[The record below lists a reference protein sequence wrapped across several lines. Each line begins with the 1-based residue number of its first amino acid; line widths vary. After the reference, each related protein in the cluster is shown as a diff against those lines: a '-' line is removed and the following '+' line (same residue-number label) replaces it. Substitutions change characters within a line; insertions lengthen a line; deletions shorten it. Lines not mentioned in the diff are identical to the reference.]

1 MKLEQTESTGVAR
14 MRKSA
19 IKGIGYHVPAQVITN
34 HDLIDLM
41 ETSEEWIKTRSGI
54 EERHWV
60 QGDEAASDLAFPAAK
75 MSIENAGITPE
86 EIDLV
91 VVATLT
97 ADYFFPGVSSQL
109 QDMLGLRNVG
119 CFDIRAAC
127 SGFVYALSTADQF
140 IRSGMYNTALVI
152 GAEAQSKFINKTT
165 EGRDIS
171 VLFGDGAGAVLL
183 EPSEEFGIIDSE
195 LRIDGTGGEF
205 LRVDGGGSLHPASHE
220 TVSNKLHYVR
230 QDGKTVYKFAVR
242 GMADI
247 SYEVA
252 ERNNLK
258 GDDISLFIPHQAN
271 KRIIDAAA
279 KRLGLKE
286 SQVMIN
292 IDTYANT
299 TSATIPICIAEVS
312 EKNMLNIGDNVI
324 ISTFGAGF
332 SWGAMYLKWGMQAN
346 A

>member
-1 MKLEQTESTGVAR
+1 MKQTQLKANITATGKYLPKEVL
-14 MRKSA
+14 
-19 IKGIGYHVPAQVITN
+19 TN
-34 HDLIDLM
+34 HDMAKLVETSNEWIQTRTGIRERRKVQKGEATVDMSTNAVRDLM
-41 ETSEEWIKTRSGI
+41 ERY
-54 EERHWV
+54 
-60 QGDEAASDLAFPAAK
+60 DLDAK
-75 MSIENAGITPE
+75 
-86 EIDLV
+86 EIDAII
-91 VVATLT
+91 VATVT
-97 ADYFFPGVSSQL
+97 P
-109 QDMLGLRNVG
+109 DMILPCSAALVQKNINAVNAWGYDLS
-119 CFDIRAAC
+119 AAC
-127 SGFVYALSTADQF
+127 SGFLFGLESGAAL
-140 IRSGMYNTALVI
+140 IVSGRCEKVIVI
-152 GAEAQSKFINKTT
+152 GADTMSSILNYEDRNTCI
-165 EGRDIS
+165 
-171 VLFGDGAGAVLL
+171 LFGDGAGAVLL

-220 TVSNKLHYVR
+220 TVSSKLHYVR

-312 EKNMLNIGDNVI
+312 EKNMLNFGDNVI

>member
-1 MKLEQTESTGVAR
+1 MKQTQLKANITATGKYLPKEVL
-14 MRKSA
+14 
-19 IKGIGYHVPAQVITN
+19 TN
-34 HDLIDLM
+34 HDMAKLVETSDEWIQTRTGIRERRKVQKGEATVDMSTNAVRDLM
-41 ETSEEWIKTRSGI
+41 ERYNL
-54 EERHWV
+54 
-60 QGDEAASDLAFPAAK
+60 DAK
-75 MSIENAGITPE
+75 
-86 EIDLV
+86 EIDAII
-91 VVATLT
+91 VATVT
-97 ADYFFPGVSSQL
+97 P
-109 QDMLGLRNVG
+109 DMILPCSAALVQKNINAVNAWGYDLS
-119 CFDIRAAC
+119 AAC
-127 SGFVYALSTADQF
+127 SGFLFGLESGAAL
-140 IRSGMYNTALVI
+140 IVSGRCEKVIVI
-152 GAEAQSKFINKTT
+152 GADTMSSILNYEDRNTCI
-165 EGRDIS
+165 
-171 VLFGDGAGAVLL
+171 LFGDGAGAVLL

-312 EKNMLNIGDNVI
+312 EKNMLNFGDNVI

>member
-1 MKLEQTESTGVAR
+1 MKQTQLKANITATGKYLPKEVL
-14 MRKSA
+14 
-19 IKGIGYHVPAQVITN
+19 TN
-34 HDLIDLM
+34 HDMAKLVETSDEWIQTRTGIRERRKVQKGEATVDMSTNAVLDLM
-41 ETSEEWIKTRSGI
+41 ERY
-54 EERHWV
+54 
-60 QGDEAASDLAFPAAK
+60 DLDAK
-75 MSIENAGITPE
+75 
-86 EIDLV
+86 EIDAII
-91 VVATLT
+91 VATVT
-97 ADYFFPGVSSQL
+97 P
-109 QDMLGLRNVG
+109 DMILPCSAALVQKNINAVNAWGYDLS
-119 CFDIRAAC
+119 AAC
-127 SGFVYALSTADQF
+127 SGFLFGLESGAAL
-140 IRSGMYNTALVI
+140 IESGRCEKVIVI
-152 GAEAQSKFINKTT
+152 GADTMSSILNYEDRNTCI
-165 EGRDIS
+165 
-171 VLFGDGAGAVLL
+171 LFGDGAGAVLL

-312 EKNMLNIGDNVI
+312 EKNMLNFGDNVI

>member
-1 MKLEQTESTGVAR
+1 MKQTQLKANITATGKYLPKEVL
-14 MRKSA
+14 
-19 IKGIGYHVPAQVITN
+19 TN
-34 HDLIDLM
+34 HDMAKLVETSDEWIQTRTGIRERRKVQKGEATVDMSTNAVRDLM
-41 ETSEEWIKTRSGI
+41 ERY
-54 EERHWV
+54 
-60 QGDEAASDLAFPAAK
+60 DLDAK
-75 MSIENAGITPE
+75 
-86 EIDLV
+86 EIDAII
-91 VVATLT
+91 VATVT
-97 ADYFFPGVSSQL
+97 P
-109 QDMLGLRNVG
+109 DMILPCSAALVQKNINAVNAWGYDLS
-119 CFDIRAAC
+119 AAC
-127 SGFVYALSTADQF
+127 SGFLFGLESGAAL
-140 IRSGMYNTALVI
+140 IVSGRCKKVIVI
-152 GAEAQSKFINKTT
+152 GADTMSSILNYEDRNTCI
-165 EGRDIS
+165 
-171 VLFGDGAGAVLL
+171 LFGDGAGAVLL

-205 LRVDGGGSLHPASHE
+205 LRVEGGGSLHPASHE

-312 EKNMLNIGDNVI
+312 ETNRLNIGDNVI

>member
-1 MKLEQTESTGVAR
+1 MKQTQLKANITATGKYLPKEVL
-14 MRKSA
+14 
-19 IKGIGYHVPAQVITN
+19 TN
-34 HDLIDLM
+34 HDMAKLVETSDEWIQTRTGIRERRKVQKGEATVDMSTNAVRDLM
-41 ETSEEWIKTRSGI
+41 ERY
-54 EERHWV
+54 
-60 QGDEAASDLAFPAAK
+60 DLDAK
-75 MSIENAGITPE
+75 
-86 EIDLV
+86 EIDAII
-91 VVATLT
+91 VATVT
-97 ADYFFPGVSSQL
+97 P
-109 QDMLGLRNVG
+109 DMILPCSAALVQKNINAVNAWGYDLS
-119 CFDIRAAC
+119 AAC
-127 SGFVYALSTADQF
+127 SGFLFGLESGAAL
-140 IRSGMYNTALVI
+140 IESGRCKKVIVI
-152 GAEAQSKFINKTT
+152 GADTMSSILNYEDRNTCI
-165 EGRDIS
+165 
-171 VLFGDGAGAVLL
+171 LFGDGAGAVLL

-271 KRIIDAAA
+271 KRIIEAAA

-312 EKNMLNIGDNVI
+312 EKNMLNFGDNVI

>member
-1 MKLEQTESTGVAR
+1 MKQTQLKANITATGKYLPKEVL
-14 MRKSA
+14 
-19 IKGIGYHVPAQVITN
+19 TN
-34 HDLIDLM
+34 HDMAKLVETSDEWIQTRTGIRERRKVQKGEATVDMSTNAVRDLM
-41 ETSEEWIKTRSGI
+41 ERY
-54 EERHWV
+54 
-60 QGDEAASDLAFPAAK
+60 DLDAK
-75 MSIENAGITPE
+75 
-86 EIDLV
+86 EIDAII
-91 VVATLT
+91 VATVT
-97 ADYFFPGVSSQL
+97 P
-109 QDMLGLRNVG
+109 DMILPCSAALVQKNINAVNAWGYDLS
-119 CFDIRAAC
+119 AAC
-127 SGFVYALSTADQF
+127 SGFLFGLESGAAL
-140 IRSGMYNTALVI
+140 IVSGRCEKVIVI
-152 GAEAQSKFINKTT
+152 GADTMSSILNYEDRNTCI
-165 EGRDIS
+165 
-171 VLFGDGAGAVLL
+171 LFGDGAGAVLL

-195 LRIDGTGGEF
+195 LRIDGAGGEF

-312 EKNMLNIGDNVI
+312 EKNMLNFGDNVI

>member
-1 MKLEQTESTGVAR
+1 MKQTQLKANITATGKYLPKEVL
-14 MRKSA
+14 
-19 IKGIGYHVPAQVITN
+19 TN
-34 HDLIDLM
+34 HDMAKLVETSDEWIQTRTGIRERRKVQKGEATVDMSTNAVRDLM
-41 ETSEEWIKTRSGI
+41 ERY
-54 EERHWV
+54 
-60 QGDEAASDLAFPAAK
+60 DLDAK
-75 MSIENAGITPE
+75 
-86 EIDLV
+86 EIDAII
-91 VVATLT
+91 VATVT
-97 ADYFFPGVSSQL
+97 P
-109 QDMLGLRNVG
+109 DMILPCSAALVQKNINAVNAWGYDLS
-119 CFDIRAAC
+119 AAC
-127 SGFVYALSTADQF
+127 SGFLFGLESGAAL
-140 IRSGMYNTALVI
+140 IVSGRCEKVIVI
-152 GAEAQSKFINKTT
+152 GADTMSSILNYEDRNTCI
-165 EGRDIS
+165 
-171 VLFGDGAGAVLL
+171 LFGDGAGAVLL

-312 EKNMLNIGDNVI
+312 ETNRLNIGDNVI

-332 SWGAMYLKWGMQAN
+332 SWGAMYLKWGM
-346 A
+346 

>member
-1 MKLEQTESTGVAR
+1 MKQTQLKANITATGKYLPKEVL
-14 MRKSA
+14 
-19 IKGIGYHVPAQVITN
+19 TN
-34 HDLIDLM
+34 HDMAKLVETSDEWIQSRTGIRERRKVQKGEATVAMSTNAVRDLM
-41 ETSEEWIKTRSGI
+41 ERY
-54 EERHWV
+54 
-60 QGDEAASDLAFPAAK
+60 DLDAK
-75 MSIENAGITPE
+75 
-86 EIDLV
+86 EIDAII
-91 VVATLT
+91 VATVT
-97 ADYFFPGVSSQL
+97 P
-109 QDMLGLRNVG
+109 DMILPCSAALVQKNINAVNAWGYDLS
-119 CFDIRAAC
+119 AAC
-127 SGFVYALSTADQF
+127 SGFLFGLESGAAL
-140 IRSGMYNTALVI
+140 IVSGRCKKVIVI
-152 GAEAQSKFINKTT
+152 GADTMSSILNYEDRNTCI
-165 EGRDIS
+165 
-171 VLFGDGAGAVLL
+171 LFGDGAGAVLL

-205 LRVDGGGSLHPASHE
+205 LKVVGGGSLNPASYE
-220 TVSNKLHYVR
+220 TVTNKLHYVR

-252 ERNNLK
+252 ERNNLN

-312 EKNMLNIGDNVI
+312 ETNMLNFGDNVI

-332 SWGAMYLKWGMQAN
+332 SWAAMYSKWGMQAN

>member
-1 MKLEQTESTGVAR
+1 MKQTQLKANITATGKYLPKEVLTNNDMVKLVETSDEWIQTRTGIRERRKVQKGEATVDMSTNAVR
-14 MRKSA
+14 
-19 IKGIGYHVPAQVITN
+19 
-34 HDLIDLM
+34 DLM
-41 ETSEEWIKTRSGI
+41 ERY
-54 EERHWV
+54 
-60 QGDEAASDLAFPAAK
+60 DLDAK
-75 MSIENAGITPE
+75 
-86 EIDLV
+86 EIDAII
-91 VVATLT
+91 VATVT
-97 ADYFFPGVSSQL
+97 P
-109 QDMLGLRNVG
+109 DMILPCSAALVQKNINAVNAWGYDLS
-119 CFDIRAAC
+119 AAC
-127 SGFVYALSTADQF
+127 SGFLFGLESGAAL
-140 IRSGMYNTALVI
+140 IVSGRCEKVIVI
-152 GAEAQSKFINKTT
+152 GADTMSSILNYEDRNTCI
-165 EGRDIS
+165 
-171 VLFGDGAGAVLL
+171 LFGDGAGAVLL

-312 EKNMLNIGDNVI
+312 EKNMLNFGDNVI

>member
-1 MKLEQTESTGVAR
+1 
-14 MRKSA
+14 
-19 IKGIGYHVPAQVITN
+19 
-34 HDLIDLM
+34 
-41 ETSEEWIKTRSGI
+41 
-54 EERHWV
+54 
-60 QGDEAASDLAFPAAK
+60 
-75 MSIENAGITPE
+75 MSSILNYE
-86 EIDLV
+86 D
-91 VVATLT
+91 
-97 ADYFFPGVSSQL
+97 
-109 QDMLGLRNVG
+109 RNT
-119 CFDIRAAC
+119 CI
-127 SGFVYALSTADQF
+127 
-140 IRSGMYNTALVI
+140 
-152 GAEAQSKFINKTT
+152 
-165 EGRDIS
+165 
-171 VLFGDGAGAVLL
+171 LFGDGAGAVLL

-195 LRIDGTGGEF
+195 LRIDGSGGKF
-205 LRVDGGGSLHPASHE
+205 LRVDGGGSLHPASHD
-220 TVSNKLHYVR
+220 TVRNKLHYIR
-230 QDGKTVYKFAVR
+230 QDGQTVYKFAVR
-242 GMADI
+242 SMADI

-312 EKNMLNIGDNVI
+312 EKNRLNIGDNVI

>member
-1 MKLEQTESTGVAR
+1 MKQTQLKANITATGKFLPKEVL
-14 MRKSA
+14 
-19 IKGIGYHVPAQVITN
+19 TN
-34 HDLIDLM
+34 HDMAKLVETSDEWIQTRTGIRERRKVQKGEATVDMSTNAVRDLM
-41 ETSEEWIKTRSGI
+41 ERY
-54 EERHWV
+54 
-60 QGDEAASDLAFPAAK
+60 DLDAK
-75 MSIENAGITPE
+75 
-86 EIDLV
+86 EIDAII
-91 VVATLT
+91 VATVT
-97 ADYFFPGVSSQL
+97 P
-109 QDMLGLRNVG
+109 DMILPCSAALVQKNINAVNAWGYDLS
-119 CFDIRAAC
+119 AAC
-127 SGFVYALSTADQF
+127 SGFLFGLESGAAL
-140 IRSGMYNTALVI
+140 IVSGRCKKVIVI
-152 GAEAQSKFINKTT
+152 GADTMSSILNYEDRNTCI
-165 EGRDIS
+165 
-171 VLFGDGAGAVLL
+171 LFGDGAGAVLL

-312 EKNMLNIGDNVI
+312 ETNRLNIGDNVI

>member
-1 MKLEQTESTGVAR
+1 MKQTQLKANITATGKYLPKEVL
-14 MRKSA
+14 
-19 IKGIGYHVPAQVITN
+19 TN
-34 HDLIDLM
+34 HDMAKLVETSDEWIQTRTGIRERRKVQKGEATVDMSTNAVRDLM
-41 ETSEEWIKTRSGI
+41 ERY
-54 EERHWV
+54 
-60 QGDEAASDLAFPAAK
+60 DLDAK
-75 MSIENAGITPE
+75 
-86 EIDLV
+86 EIDAII
-91 VVATLT
+91 VATVT
-97 ADYFFPGVSSQL
+97 P
-109 QDMLGLRNVG
+109 DMILPCSAALVQKNINAVNAWGYDLS
-119 CFDIRAAC
+119 AAC
-127 SGFVYALSTADQF
+127 SGFLFGLESGAAL
-140 IRSGMYNTALVI
+140 IVSGRCEKVIVI
-152 GAEAQSKFINKTT
+152 GADTMSSILNYEDRNTCI
-165 EGRDIS
+165 
-171 VLFGDGAGAVLL
+171 LFGDGAGAVLL

-252 ERNNLK
+252 ERNNLN

-332 SWGAMYLKWGMQAN
+332 SWGAMYLKWGM
-346 A
+346 

>member
-1 MKLEQTESTGVAR
+1 MKQTQLKANITATGKYLPKEVL
-14 MRKSA
+14 
-19 IKGIGYHVPAQVITN
+19 TN
-34 HDLIDLM
+34 HDMAKLVETSDEWIQTRTGIRERRKVQKGEATVEMSTNAVRDLM
-41 ETSEEWIKTRSGI
+41 ERYNL
-54 EERHWV
+54 
-60 QGDEAASDLAFPAAK
+60 DAK
-75 MSIENAGITPE
+75 
-86 EIDLV
+86 EIDAII
-91 VVATLT
+91 VATVT
-97 ADYFFPGVSSQL
+97 P
-109 QDMLGLRNVG
+109 DMILPCSAALVQKNINAVNAWGYDLS
-119 CFDIRAAC
+119 AAC
-127 SGFVYALSTADQF
+127 SGFLFGLESGAAL
-140 IRSGMYNTALVI
+140 IVSGRCEKVIVI
-152 GAEAQSKFINKTT
+152 GADTMSSILNYEDRNTCI
-165 EGRDIS
+165 
-171 VLFGDGAGAVLL
+171 LFGDGAGAVLL

>member
-1 MKLEQTESTGVAR
+1 MKQTQLKANITATGKYLPKEVL
-14 MRKSA
+14 
-19 IKGIGYHVPAQVITN
+19 TN
-34 HDLIDLM
+34 HDMAKLVETSDEWIQTRTGIRERRKVQKGEATVDMSTNAVRDLM
-41 ETSEEWIKTRSGI
+41 ERY
-54 EERHWV
+54 
-60 QGDEAASDLAFPAAK
+60 DLDAK
-75 MSIENAGITPE
+75 
-86 EIDLV
+86 EIDAII
-91 VVATLT
+91 VATVT
-97 ADYFFPGVSSQL
+97 P
-109 QDMLGLRNVG
+109 DMILPCSAALVQKNINAVNAWGYDLS
-119 CFDIRAAC
+119 AAC
-127 SGFVYALSTADQF
+127 SGFLFGLESGAAL
-140 IRSGMYNTALVI
+140 IESGRCKKVIVI
-152 GAEAQSKFINKTT
+152 GADTMSSILNYEDRNTCI
-165 EGRDIS
+165 
-171 VLFGDGAGAVLL
+171 LFGDGAGAVLL

-195 LRIDGTGGEF
+195 LRIDGSGGEF

-220 TVSNKLHYVR
+220 TVRNKLHYIR

-242 GMADI
+242 SMADI

-299 TSATIPICIAEVS
+299 TSATIPICIAEVN

-332 SWGAMYLKWGMQAN
+332 SWGAMYLKWGIQAN

>member
-1 MKLEQTESTGVAR
+1 MKQTQLKANITATGKYLPKEVL
-14 MRKSA
+14 
-19 IKGIGYHVPAQVITN
+19 TN
-34 HDLIDLM
+34 HDMAKLVETSDEWIQTRTGIRERRRVQKGEATVDMSTNAVRDLM
-41 ETSEEWIKTRSGI
+41 ERY
-54 EERHWV
+54 
-60 QGDEAASDLAFPAAK
+60 DLDAK
-75 MSIENAGITPE
+75 
-86 EIDLV
+86 EIDAII
-91 VVATLT
+91 VATVT
-97 ADYFFPGVSSQL
+97 P
-109 QDMLGLRNVG
+109 DMILPCSAALVQKNINAVNAWGYDLS
-119 CFDIRAAC
+119 AAC
-127 SGFVYALSTADQF
+127 SGFLFGLESGAALIVSERCKKV
-140 IRSGMYNTALVI
+140 IVI
-152 GAEAQSKFINKTT
+152 GADTMSSILNYEDRNTCI
-165 EGRDIS
+165 
-171 VLFGDGAGAVLL
+171 LFGDGAGAVLL

-332 SWGAMYLKWGMQAN
+332 SWGAMYLKWGM
-346 A
+346 

>member
-1 MKLEQTESTGVAR
+1 MILPC
-14 MRKSA
+14 SA
-19 IKGIGYHVPAQVITN
+19 ALVQKNINAVNAWGY
-34 HDLIDLM
+34 DL
-41 ETSEEWIKTRSGI
+41 S
-54 EERHWV
+54 
-60 QGDEAASDLAFPAAK
+60 
-75 MSIENAGITPE
+75 
-86 EIDLV
+86 
-91 VVATLT
+91 
-97 ADYFFPGVSSQL
+97 
-109 QDMLGLRNVG
+109 
-119 CFDIRAAC
+119 AAC
-127 SGFVYALSTADQF
+127 SGFLFGLESGAAL
-140 IRSGMYNTALVI
+140 IESGRCEKVIVI
-152 GAEAQSKFINKTT
+152 GADTMSSILNYEDRNTCI
-165 EGRDIS
+165 
-171 VLFGDGAGAVLL
+171 LFGDGAGAVLL

>member
-1 MKLEQTESTGVAR
+1 MKQTQLKANITATGKYLPKEVL
-14 MRKSA
+14 
-19 IKGIGYHVPAQVITN
+19 TN
-34 HDLIDLM
+34 HDMAKLVETSDEWIQTRTGIRERRKVQKGEATVDMSTNAVRDLM
-41 ETSEEWIKTRSGI
+41 ERY
-54 EERHWV
+54 
-60 QGDEAASDLAFPAAK
+60 DLDAK
-75 MSIENAGITPE
+75 
-86 EIDLV
+86 EIDAII
-91 VVATLT
+91 VATVT
-97 ADYFFPGVSSQL
+97 P
-109 QDMLGLRNVG
+109 DMILPCSAALVQKNINAVNAWGYDLS
-119 CFDIRAAC
+119 AAC
-127 SGFVYALSTADQF
+127 SGFLFGLESGAAL
-140 IRSGMYNTALVI
+140 IVSGRCEKVIVI
-152 GAEAQSKFINKTT
+152 GADTMSSILNYEDRNTCI
-165 EGRDIS
+165 
-171 VLFGDGAGAVLL
+171 LFGDGAGAVLL

-258 GDDISLFIPHQAN
+258 GNDISLFIPHQAN

>member
-1 MKLEQTESTGVAR
+1 MKQTQLKANITATGKYLPKDVL
-14 MRKSA
+14 
-19 IKGIGYHVPAQVITN
+19 TN
-34 HDLIDLM
+34 HDMAKLVETSDEWIQTRTGIRERRKVQKGEATVDMSTNAVRDLM
-41 ETSEEWIKTRSGI
+41 ERY
-54 EERHWV
+54 
-60 QGDEAASDLAFPAAK
+60 DLEAK
-75 MSIENAGITPE
+75 
-86 EIDLV
+86 EIDAII
-91 VVATLT
+91 VATVT
-97 ADYFFPGVSSQL
+97 P
-109 QDMLGLRNVG
+109 DMILPCSAALVQKNINAVNAWGYDLS
-119 CFDIRAAC
+119 AAC
-127 SGFVYALSTADQF
+127 SGFLFGLESGAAL
-140 IRSGMYNTALVI
+140 IESGRCKKVIVI
-152 GAEAQSKFINKTT
+152 GADTMSSILNYEDRNTCI
-165 EGRDIS
+165 
-171 VLFGDGAGAVLL
+171 LFGDGAGAVLL

-195 LRIDGTGGEF
+195 LRIDGAGGEF

-220 TVSNKLHYVR
+220 TVSNNLHYVR

-247 SYEVA
+247 SYKIA

-312 EKNMLNIGDNVI
+312 ENNRLNAGDNVI

>member
-1 MKLEQTESTGVAR
+1 MKQTQLKANITATGKYLPKEVL
-14 MRKSA
+14 
-19 IKGIGYHVPAQVITN
+19 TN
-34 HDLIDLM
+34 HDMAKLVETSDEWIQTRTGIRERRKVQKGEATVDMSTNAVRDLM
-41 ETSEEWIKTRSGI
+41 ERY
-54 EERHWV
+54 
-60 QGDEAASDLAFPAAK
+60 DLDAK
-75 MSIENAGITPE
+75 
-86 EIDLV
+86 EIDAII
-91 VVATLT
+91 VATVT
-97 ADYFFPGVSSQL
+97 P
-109 QDMLGLRNVG
+109 DMILPCSAALVQKNINAVNAWGYDLS
-119 CFDIRAAC
+119 AAC
-127 SGFVYALSTADQF
+127 SGFLFGLESGAALIVSGRCKKVIVVGADTMSS
-140 IRSGMYNTALVI
+140 ILNYEDRNTCI
-152 GAEAQSKFINKTT
+152 
-165 EGRDIS
+165 
-171 VLFGDGAGAVLL
+171 LFGDGAGAVLL

-312 EKNMLNIGDNVI
+312 EKNMLNFGDNVI

>member
-1 MKLEQTESTGVAR
+1 MKQTQLKANITATGKYLPKEVL
-14 MRKSA
+14 
-19 IKGIGYHVPAQVITN
+19 TN
-34 HDLIDLM
+34 HDMAKLVETSDEWIQTRTGIRERRKVQKGEATVDMSTNAVRDLM
-41 ETSEEWIKTRSGI
+41 ERY
-54 EERHWV
+54 
-60 QGDEAASDLAFPAAK
+60 DLDAK
-75 MSIENAGITPE
+75 
-86 EIDLV
+86 EIDAII
-91 VVATLT
+91 VATVT
-97 ADYFFPGVSSQL
+97 P
-109 QDMLGLRNVG
+109 DMILPCSAALVQKNINAVNAWGYDLS
-119 CFDIRAAC
+119 AAC
-127 SGFVYALSTADQF
+127 SGFLFGLESGAAL
-140 IRSGMYNTALVI
+140 IVSGRCEKVIVI
-152 GAEAQSKFINKTT
+152 GADTMSSILNYEDRNTCI
-165 EGRDIS
+165 
-171 VLFGDGAGAVLL
+171 LFGDGAGAVLL

-312 EKNMLNIGDNVI
+312 EKNRLNIGDNVI

>member
-1 MKLEQTESTGVAR
+1 MKQTQLKANITATGKYLPKEVL
-14 MRKSA
+14 
-19 IKGIGYHVPAQVITN
+19 TN
-34 HDLIDLM
+34 HDMAKLVETSDEWIQTRTGIRERRKVQKGEATVDMSTNAVRDLM
-41 ETSEEWIKTRSGI
+41 ERY
-54 EERHWV
+54 
-60 QGDEAASDLAFPAAK
+60 DLDAK
-75 MSIENAGITPE
+75 
-86 EIDLV
+86 EIDAII
-91 VVATLT
+91 VATVT
-97 ADYFFPGVSSQL
+97 P
-109 QDMLGLRNVG
+109 DMILPCSAALVQKNINAVNAWGYDLS
-119 CFDIRAAC
+119 AAC
-127 SGFVYALSTADQF
+127 SGFLFGLESGAAL
-140 IRSGMYNTALVI
+140 IVSGRCEKVIVI
-152 GAEAQSKFINKTT
+152 GADTMSSILNYEDRNTCI
-165 EGRDIS
+165 
-171 VLFGDGAGAVLL
+171 LFGDGAGAVLL

>member
-1 MKLEQTESTGVAR
+1 MKQTQLKANITATGKYLPKEVL
-14 MRKSA
+14 
-19 IKGIGYHVPAQVITN
+19 TN
-34 HDLIDLM
+34 HDMAKLVETSDEWIQTRTGIRERRKVQKGEATVDMSTNAVRDLM
-41 ETSEEWIKTRSGI
+41 ERY
-54 EERHWV
+54 
-60 QGDEAASDLAFPAAK
+60 DLDAK
-75 MSIENAGITPE
+75 
-86 EIDLV
+86 EIDAII
-91 VVATLT
+91 VATVT
-97 ADYFFPGVSSQL
+97 P
-109 QDMLGLRNVG
+109 DMILPCSAALVQKNINAVNAWGYDLS
-119 CFDIRAAC
+119 AAC
-127 SGFVYALSTADQF
+127 SGFLFGLESGAAL
-140 IRSGMYNTALVI
+140 IVSGRCEKVIVI
-152 GAEAQSKFINKTT
+152 GADTMSSILNYEDRNTCI
-165 EGRDIS
+165 
-171 VLFGDGAGAVLL
+171 LFGDGAGAVLL

-195 LRIDGTGGEF
+195 LRIDGAGGEF

-220 TVSNKLHYVR
+220 TVSNKLHYVK

-286 SQVMIN
+286 SQIMIN

-312 EKNMLNIGDNVI
+312 EKNMLNFGDNVI

>member
-1 MKLEQTESTGVAR
+1 MKQTQLKANITATGKYLPKEVL
-14 MRKSA
+14 
-19 IKGIGYHVPAQVITN
+19 TN
-34 HDLIDLM
+34 HDMEKLVVTSDEWIQSRTGIRERRKVQKGEATVDMSTNAVLDLM
-41 ETSEEWIKTRSGI
+41 ERF
-54 EERHWV
+54 
-60 QGDEAASDLAFPAAK
+60 DLDPK
-75 MSIENAGITPE
+75 
-86 EIDLV
+86 EIDAIILATVTPDMILPCSAALV
-91 VVATLT
+91 QKNINAVNAWGYDL
-97 ADYFFPGVSSQL
+97 S
-109 QDMLGLRNVG
+109 
-119 CFDIRAAC
+119 AAC
-127 SGFVYALSTADQF
+127 SGFLFGLESGAAL
-140 IRSGMYNTALVI
+140 IESGRCKKVIVI
-152 GAEAQSKFINKTT
+152 GADTMSSILNYEDRNTCI
-165 EGRDIS
+165 
-171 VLFGDGAGAVLL
+171 LFGDGAGAVLL

-195 LRIDGTGGEF
+195 LRIDGAGGDF
-205 LRVDGGGSLHPASHE
+205 LKISGGGSLNPASYE
-220 TVSNKLHYVR
+220 TVTNKMHYVE

-252 ERNNLK
+252 KRNNLN
-258 GDDISLFIPHQAN
+258 GDDITLFIPHQAN

-312 EKNMLNIGDNVI
+312 ENNMLNIGDNVI

-332 SWGAMYLKWGMQAN
+332 SWGAMYLKWGMPAN

>member
-1 MKLEQTESTGVAR
+1 MKQTQLKANITATGKYLPKEVL
-14 MRKSA
+14 
-19 IKGIGYHVPAQVITN
+19 TN
-34 HDLIDLM
+34 HDMAKLVETSDEWIQTRTGIRERRKVQKGEATVDMSTNAVRDLM
-41 ETSEEWIKTRSGI
+41 ERY
-54 EERHWV
+54 
-60 QGDEAASDLAFPAAK
+60 DLDAK
-75 MSIENAGITPE
+75 
-86 EIDLV
+86 EIDAII
-91 VVATLT
+91 VATVT
-97 ADYFFPGVSSQL
+97 P
-109 QDMLGLRNVG
+109 DMILPCSAALVQKNINAVNAWGYDLS
-119 CFDIRAAC
+119 AAC
-127 SGFVYALSTADQF
+127 SGFLFGLESGAAL
-140 IRSGMYNTALVI
+140 IVSGRCEKVIVI
-152 GAEAQSKFINKTT
+152 GADTMSSILNYEDRNTCI
-165 EGRDIS
+165 
-171 VLFGDGAGAVLL
+171 LFGDGAGAVLL

-258 GDDISLFIPHQAN
+258 GNDISLFIPHQAN

-312 EKNMLNIGDNVI
+312 EKNMLNFGDNVI

>member
-1 MKLEQTESTGVAR
+1 MKQTQLKANITAAGKYLPKEVL
-14 MRKSA
+14 
-19 IKGIGYHVPAQVITN
+19 TN
-34 HDLIDLM
+34 HDMAKLVETSDEWIQTRTGIRERRKVQKGEATVDMSTNAVRDLM
-41 ETSEEWIKTRSGI
+41 ERY
-54 EERHWV
+54 
-60 QGDEAASDLAFPAAK
+60 DLDAK
-75 MSIENAGITPE
+75 
-86 EIDLV
+86 EIDAIIVTTVTPDMILPCSAALV
-91 VVATLT
+91 QKNINAVNAWGYDL
-97 ADYFFPGVSSQL
+97 S
-109 QDMLGLRNVG
+109 
-119 CFDIRAAC
+119 AAC
-127 SGFVYALSTADQF
+127 SGFLFGLESGAAL
-140 IRSGMYNTALVI
+140 IESGRCEKVIVI
-152 GAEAQSKFINKTT
+152 GADTMSSILNYEDRNTCI
-165 EGRDIS
+165 
-171 VLFGDGAGAVLL
+171 LFGDGAGAVLL

-312 EKNMLNIGDNVI
+312 EKNMLNFGDNVI

>member
-1 MKLEQTESTGVAR
+1 MKQTQLKANITATGKYLPKEVL
-14 MRKSA
+14 
-19 IKGIGYHVPAQVITN
+19 TN
-34 HDLIDLM
+34 HDMAKLVETSDEWIQTRTGIRERRKVQKGEATVDMSTNAVRDLM
-41 ETSEEWIKTRSGI
+41 ERYNL
-54 EERHWV
+54 
-60 QGDEAASDLAFPAAK
+60 DAK
-75 MSIENAGITPE
+75 
-86 EIDLV
+86 EIDAII
-91 VVATLT
+91 VATVT
-97 ADYFFPGVSSQL
+97 P
-109 QDMLGLRNVG
+109 DMILPCSAALVQKNINAVNAWGYDLS
-119 CFDIRAAC
+119 AAC
-127 SGFVYALSTADQF
+127 SGFLFGLESGAAL
-140 IRSGMYNTALVI
+140 IVSGRCEKVIVI
-152 GAEAQSKFINKTT
+152 GADTMSSILNYEDRNTCI
-165 EGRDIS
+165 
-171 VLFGDGAGAVLL
+171 LFGDGAGAVLL

-252 ERNNLK
+252 ERNNLN
-258 GDDISLFIPHQAN
+258 GDNISLFIPHQAN

>member
-1 MKLEQTESTGVAR
+1 MKQTQLKANITATGKYLPKEVL
-14 MRKSA
+14 
-19 IKGIGYHVPAQVITN
+19 TN
-34 HDLIDLM
+34 HDMAKLVETSDEWIQTRTGIRERRKVQKGEATVDMSTNAVRDLM
-41 ETSEEWIKTRSGI
+41 ERY
-54 EERHWV
+54 
-60 QGDEAASDLAFPAAK
+60 DLDAK
-75 MSIENAGITPE
+75 
-86 EIDLV
+86 EIDAII
-91 VVATLT
+91 VATVT
-97 ADYFFPGVSSQL
+97 P
-109 QDMLGLRNVG
+109 DMILPCSAALVQKNINAVNAWGYDLS
-119 CFDIRAAC
+119 AAC
-127 SGFVYALSTADQF
+127 SGFLFGLESGAAL
-140 IRSGMYNTALVI
+140 IVSGRCEKVIVI
-152 GAEAQSKFINKTT
+152 GADTMSSILNYEDRNTCI
-165 EGRDIS
+165 
-171 VLFGDGAGAVLL
+171 LFGDGAGAVLL

-205 LRVDGGGSLHPASHE
+205 LKVDGGGSLHPASHE

-252 ERNNLK
+252 ERNNLN

>member
-1 MKLEQTESTGVAR
+1 MKQAQLKANITATGKYLPKEVL
-14 MRKSA
+14 
-19 IKGIGYHVPAQVITN
+19 TN
-34 HDLIDLM
+34 HDMAKLVETSDEWIQTRTGIRERRKVQKGEATVDMSTNAVRDLM
-41 ETSEEWIKTRSGI
+41 ERY
-54 EERHWV
+54 
-60 QGDEAASDLAFPAAK
+60 DLDAK
-75 MSIENAGITPE
+75 
-86 EIDLV
+86 EIDAII
-91 VVATLT
+91 VATVT
-97 ADYFFPGVSSQL
+97 P
-109 QDMLGLRNVG
+109 DMILPCSAALVQKNINAVNAWGYDLS
-119 CFDIRAAC
+119 AAC
-127 SGFVYALSTADQF
+127 SGFLFGLESGAAL
-140 IRSGMYNTALVI
+140 IESGRCEKVIVI
-152 GAEAQSKFINKTT
+152 GADTMSSILNYEDRNTCI
-165 EGRDIS
+165 
-171 VLFGDGAGAVLL
+171 LFGDGAGAVLL

-312 EKNMLNIGDNVI
+312 EKNMLNFGDNVI